1 MRRQNVQ
8 LIALA
13 RQGDP
18 IARIEVGRRYLLG
31 IEGFARHVQTGL
43 DYLTHASLRHNEQAA
58 RIVGESLSL
67 QEVVQ
72 LDVLPLL
79 AFAAKTDSAVCKF
92 KQGLWTLAVGRDE
105 HEAAKLM
112 SAAAAAG
119 HEAAQ
124 RALDAL
130 QRSDSDTD
138 SAASPLQRV
147 LQSLAADTG
156 IDADAV
162 ALMAARSALD
172 AADLAHLLD
181 ALAAGTSLQPKGNIE
196 LDDFV
201 VQATRLAAQQQRDVK
216 RLSPELVEASLD
228 RRAHQGDSWAAFTLG
243 RALCGID
250 ADGLAA
256 SDLSAAPALRRGTA
270 LLFRAADAGWTDA
283 WLHLY
288 RLHAD
293 QKLPIANAQL
303 ARFCLEKAAHVGNRQ
318 AQTKLGALMLKS
330 SGTLAETEQAI
341 SWLHKAAT
349 EGDDHA
355 LELLSSLHL
364 PLRGSAAEAR
374 SAIEEVRR
382 DYPWLALR
390 MQLSRDFGLTKLEAL
405 CVDVA
410 DGLRPWGLVVGKNP
424 FIVQSR
430 LSAPRAIPAL
440 TAAALDNLRRTAMLL
455 ADSGGDGYALEGDAR
470 RRSLLQR
477 RAFER
482 LGLDEAMFFAKAST
496 NELDTL
502 RQGPRWAFRA
512 KAQLQMALAA

>member
-31 IEGFARHVQTGL
+31 IEGFTRHVQTGI
-43 DYLTHASLRHNEQAA
+43 DYLTHPSLRHNEQAA

-67 QEVVQ
+67 QEIVQ
-72 LDVLPLL
+72 LDALPLL
-79 AFAAKTDSAVCKF
+79 AFAARTDSAECKF

-105 HEAAKLM
+105 SEARKLV

-124 RALDAL
+124 RALNAMQHSDAP
-130 QRSDSDTD
+130 DS
-138 SAASPLQRV
+138 SLQRV
-147 LQSLAADTG
+147 LLALGADTG
-156 IDADAV
+156 IDAQAI
-162 ALMAARSALD
+162 ALMAARSAID
-172 AADLAHLLD
+172 ASDLPHLLD
-181 ALAAGTSLQPKGNIE
+181 ALAAGTGLQPKGNIE
-196 LDDFV
+196 LDDLV
-201 VQATRLAAQQQRDVK
+201 VQATRLAATQQGQMN
-216 RLSPELVEASLD
+216 RLSPEIVEASLD
-228 RRAHQGDSWAAFTLG
+228 RRAHQGDSWAAFALG

-250 ADGLAA
+250 VDGLAA
-256 SDLSAAPALRRGTA
+256 GDLAAAAALRRGTA
-270 LLFRAADAGWTDA
+270 LLFRAADAGWTEA

-330 SGTLAETEQAI
+330 SGGLAETEQAI

-440 TAAALDNLRRTAMLL
+440 TVAALDNLRRTAMLL
-455 ADSGGDGYALEGDAR
+455 ADSGGDGYALEGNAR

>member
-1 MRRQNVQ
+1 M
-8 LIALA
+8 
-13 RQGDP
+13 
-18 IARIEVGRRYLLG
+18 LL
-31 IEGFARHVQTGL
+31 
-43 DYLTHASLRHNEQAA
+43 
-58 RIVGESLSL
+58 
-67 QEVVQ
+67 
-72 LDVLPLL
+72 LL

-92 KQGLWTLAVGRDE
+92 KQGLWTLAVGRDPQ
-105 HEAAKLM
+105 EATKLM

-124 RALDAL
+124 GALDAM
-130 QRSDSDTD
+130 QRQDDAT
-138 SAASPLQRV
+138 SPLQRV
-147 LQSLAADTG
+147 LQSLTADAG
-156 IDADAV
+156 IDADEI

-172 AADLAHLLD
+172 ASDLDHLLD
-181 ALAAGTSLQPKGNIE
+181 ALAAGTSLQPKGDVE
-196 LDDFV
+196 LDDFI
-201 VQATRLAAQQQRDVK
+201 VQATRLAASQQRDVK

-256 SDLSAAPALRRGTA
+256 SDLAAAAALRRGTA

-341 SWLHKAAT
+341 GWLHKAAN

-355 LELLSSLHL
+355 LDLLSSLHL

-405 CVDVA
+405 CVDPA

-440 TAAALDNLRRTAMLL
+440 TTAALDNLRRTAMLL
-455 ADSGGDGYALEGDAR
+455 SDSGGDGYALEGDAR

>member
-18 IARIEVGRRYLLG
+18 IARCEVGRRYLLG
-31 IEGFARHVQTGL
+31 IEGFARHVQTGI
-43 DYLTHASLRHNEQAA
+43 DYLTHASLHHNEQAA

-67 QEVVQ
+67 QEIVQ
-72 LDVLPLL
+72 LDALPLL
-79 AFAAKTDSAVCKF
+79 AFAAKTDSAACKF

-105 HEAAKLM
+105 HEATRLM
-112 SAAAAAG
+112 SAAAATG

-124 RALDAL
+124 RALDAM
-130 QRSDSDTD
+130 QRPD
-138 SAASPLQRV
+138 AAGSPLQRV
-147 LQSLAADTG
+147 LQSLSDDAG
-156 IDADAV
+156 IDANAI

-172 AADLAHLLD
+172 ASDLDHLLD
-181 ALAAGTSLQPKGNIE
+181 ALAAGTSLQPKGSIE

-201 VQATRLAAQQQRDVK
+201 VQATRLASQQQRDVK

-256 SDLSAAPALRRGTA
+256 SDLAAAAALRRGTA

-341 SWLHKAAT
+341 GWLHKAAN

-405 CVDVA
+405 CVDPA

-440 TAAALDNLRRTAMLL
+440 TTAALDNLRRTAMLL
-455 ADSGGDGYALEGDAR
+455 SDSGGDGYALEGDAR

>member
-18 IARIEVGRRYLLG
+18 IARCEVGRRYLLG
-31 IEGFARHVQTGL
+31 IEGFARHVQTGI
-43 DYLTHASLRHNEQAA
+43 DYLTHASLKHNEQAA

-67 QEVVQ
+67 QEIVQ

-112 SAAAAAG
+112 SAAAASG
-119 HEAAQ
+119 HEGAQ
-124 RALDAL
+124 RALEAMQRRDA
-130 QRSDSDTD
+130 QT
-138 SAASPLQRV
+138 SPLQR
-147 LQSLAADTG
+147 LLLSLAPDAG
-156 IDADAV
+156 IDADAI

-172 AADLAHLLD
+172 ASDLDHLLD
-181 ALAAGTSLQPKGNIE
+181 ALSAGTSLQPKGSTE

-201 VQATRLAAQQQRDVK
+201 VQATRLASTQQRDVK

-250 ADGLAA
+250 ADGLVAGDLAA
-256 SDLSAAPALRRGTA
+256 AAALRRGTA

-341 SWLHKAAT
+341 GWLHKAAT

-355 LELLSSLHL
+355 LDLLSSLHL

-405 CVDVA
+405 CVDPA